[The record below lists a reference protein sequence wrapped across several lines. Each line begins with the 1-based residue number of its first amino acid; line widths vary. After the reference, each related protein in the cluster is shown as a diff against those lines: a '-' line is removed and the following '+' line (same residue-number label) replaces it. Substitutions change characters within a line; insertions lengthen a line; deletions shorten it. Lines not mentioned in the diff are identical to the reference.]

1 MKLSGIAGTGSG
13 KLGSQVYASVAG
25 EQVVRNYQPKVS
37 NPSTT
42 KQVNQ
47 RARMKLMSQLAAAM
61 ASVIAIPRQGMKS
74 SRNLFTK
81 KNIALAQAAGGQAFA
96 FLEGFQ
102 LTTGSTALPR
112 VEITREDAG
121 DDTTKLVVNL
131 RDNGTAVADRVV
143 YNVFARSEE
152 GELMLIHSTVC
163 EDPGDDGDFAVEFD
177 DYEGDLFVY
186 AYGMKDGNARAKASY
201 GNYTVESGEDIA
213 KLIMNRTLS
222 TSDYNF
228 TETQGNSIEVGANSG
243 LEVPEGKV
251 AVRFVIVGDGAVH
264 TNSAAGAVQTSPK
277 VVNRGTQLKWYVTT
291 PSGYDFQYWGWYEGN
306 GVWNTSHENPFTFT
320 AWGDIYLYVI
330 TDDHTGNLGDVD

>member
-61 ASVIAIPRQGMKS
+61 AAVIAIPRQGMKS

-81 KNIALAQAAGGQAFA
+81 KNIALSQAAGGQAFA

-121 DDTTKLVVNL
+121 DDTTKLIVNL
-131 RDNGTAVADRVV
+131 RDNATAVADRVI

-163 EDPGDDGDFAVEFD
+163 ETPGEDGDFAVEFD
-177 DYEGDLFVY
+177 DYESDLYVY
-186 AYGMKDGNARAKASY
+186 AYGMKDTSARAKATY

-213 KLIMNRTLS
+213 KLVMNRTIS

-228 TETQGNSIEVGANSG
+228 TETQGNSIEVGGNSG

-251 AVRFVIVGDGAVH
+251 AVRFYIAGDGAVH

-277 VVNRGTQLKWYVTT
+277 VVNRGTQLKWYATT
-291 PSGYDFQYWGWYEGN
+291 PAGYTFRSWGWYDN
-306 GVWNTSHENPFTFT
+306 DGVWHYTNDNPFTFT
-320 AWGDIYLYVI
+320 AWGDIYLYVNCLP
-330 TDDHTGNLGDVD
+330 DGYESGDVD